1 MSEEM
6 EMPRSHMPNQVVSQ
20 NIFFKVW
27 YLASQ
32 ERFCGLLSILTFP
45 WLARKVPIPNR
56 NRTLIFGL

>member
-1 MSEEM
+1 MNEEM

-32 ERFCGLLSILTFP
+32 ERFCGLLSILTSNLP
-45 WLARKVPIPNR
+45 LVSQESTHSKQK
-56 NRTLIFGL
+56 